1 MLICPQCSAEN
12 PNRNN
17 FCQKCGT
24 SLVEHACPHC
34 GETVTYGDVH
44 CSHCNA
50 VVGRVLTVLIR
61 QQGG

>member
-50 VVGRVLTVLIR
+50 VVGRVLT
-61 QQGG
+61 